1 MTIGTSNVSASSIAA
16 EIGKSQSNLSIR
28 DAAQDTLILNP
39 SNSRQTFTLSDTITL
54 TTQDTAVADN
64 MNLQGS
70 NNFEMSEF
78 KSYNKVNRIVFSST
92 SSSRVEHT
100 ETIGRD
106 VGEISEPNQC
116 ECLVRGSAE
125 IYCKRVG
132 NDIVWYVGEGL
143 LSSGV
148 GTSRKEGTGFSGSD
162 VECARLVGA
171 AANTAATV
179 SVTYSTAHTITGFIG
194 GVPTANSSGSTS
206 SNLVSTNTKIGF
218 DFRINADVETF
229 GNGQAVVFVY
239 HVDFTVTI
247 PDRDPRVF
255 RFSASPIKGQF
266 TSNYQGF
273 NQC

>member
-1 MTIGTSNVSASSIAA
+1 MTIATSNISASSIAA
-16 EIGKSQSNLSIR
+16 EIGKSQSNMSIT
-28 DAAQDTLILNP
+28 DAGRRTVILNP
-39 SNSRQTFTLSDTITL
+39 SNSRQSFTLSDSLTL

-64 MNLQGS
+64 MNLVSGGV
-70 NNFEMSEF
+70 EMSEF
-78 KSYNKVNRIVFSST
+78 GGYNHVNQIVFSST
-92 SSSRVEHT
+92 TSSVGNFP
-100 ETIGRD
+100 ETICRD
-106 VGEISEPNQC
+106 AGSITVNPCGAP
-116 ECLVRGSAE
+116 VRGSAE

-132 NDIVWYVGEGL
+132 NDIVWYVGEGQF
-143 LSSGV
+143 SSV
-148 GTSRKEGTGFSGSD
+148 IGTSKKEGTGFSGSD
-162 VECARLVGA
+162 VECARLAGA

-179 SVTYSTAHTITGFIG
+179 SVTYSSAHTITGFIT
-194 GVPTANSSGSTS
+194 GVPGAFSSGSTS

-255 RFSASPIKGQF
+255 RFSASPMKGQF
-266 TSNYQGF
+266 TSNYQGI